1 MGREKGVPEEGPARV
16 RSFRYSPSAS
26 SFRLELTARQTEVL
40 QMVAAGLGN
49 KQIAQMLLVSP
60 ETIKSCVDEIRFKLD
75 ASNRTHAVAIGLRY
89 GLID

>member
-1 MGREKGVPEEGPARV
+1 MGREGDTPSQQPYRV
-16 RSFRYSPSAS
+16 RSFRRSPASS

-40 QMVAAGLGN
+40 QMIAAGLGN
-49 KQIAQMLLVSP
+49 KQIAQLLYVSP

-75 ASNRTHAVAIGLRY
+75 ASNRTHAVAIGLRF

>member
-1 MGREKGVPEEGPARV
+1 MPSQGPARV
-16 RSFRYSPSAS
+16 RSFRLAPAS
-26 SFRLELTARQTEVL
+26 SSFQLELTERQTEVL
-40 QMVAAGLGN
+40 QMVAAGLAN

>member
-1 MGREKGVPEEGPARV
+1 MGRESDVPAKGPDRV
-16 RSFRYSPSAS
+16 RSFRYAPASS
-26 SFRLELTARQTEVL
+26 SFRLELTARQAEVL

-49 KQIAQMLLVSP
+49 KQIAQLLLVSP

>member
-1 MGREKGVPEEGPARV
+1 MPEQGPDRV
-16 RSFRYSPSAS
+16 RSFRRSTTSS
-26 SFRLELTARQTEVL
+26 SFRLDLTRRQTEVL
-40 QMVAAGLGN
+40 QMVASGLGN
-49 KQIAQMLLVSP
+49 KQIAQLLVVSP